1 MDIEGLGQ
9 ETVSLLVR
17 NGLVR
22 NCADLYDLKFDQI
35 VVLERMA
42 EKSASNLIK
51 GILSSKEIP
60 FERVLYAIGIRH
72 VGETVAKK
80 LATHFK
86 SIENLINANFDDLI
100 LVDEIGDKIANSL
113 VDFFNDAYKMKMID
127 RLKEIGLNFK
137 LDKIKEKVSSVL
149 SNKSFVISGVFKN
162 YSRDALKRFIETNG
176 GKIIS
181 TVSSKTNFL
190 VAGDKMGPSKKN
202 KASELGVTIISENEL
217 QDMVFPKKTLF

>member
-1 MDIEGLGQ
+1 M
-9 ETVSLLVR
+9 VR
-17 NGLVR
+17 NGLIR
-22 NCADLYDLKFDQI
+22 NCADLYDLKYEQI

-42 EKSASNLIK
+42 EKSANNLIK
-51 GILSSKEIP
+51 GILNSKEIP

-100 LVDEIGDKIANSL
+100 LVDEIGDKIADSL
-113 VDFFNDAYKMKMID
+113 VYFFNDSNNMKMID
-127 RLKEIGLNFK
+127 KLKEIGLNFK
-137 LDKIKEKVSSVL
+137 SEVINKTVSSVL

-162 YSRDALKRFIETNG
+162 YSRDALKSLIEING
-176 GKIIS
+176 GKIVS

-202 KASELGVTIISENEL
+202 KATELGVTIISEYEL
-217 QDMVFPKKTLF
+217 QEMIFPKQTLF

>member
-1 MDIEGLGQ
+1 MSLKLLE
-9 ETVSLLVR
+9 VSLLVR
-17 NGLVR
+17 NSLVK
-22 NCADLYDLKFDQI
+22 NYADLYDLKFDQI

-42 EKSASNLIK
+42 EKSANNLIQ
-51 GILSSKEIP
+51 GILNSKNIS
-60 FERVLYAIGIRH
+60 FERLLYALGIRH

-80 LATHFK
+80 LASHFK
-86 SIENLINANFDDLI
+86 SIENLIKANFDDLI

-113 VDFFNDAYKMKMID
+113 VDFFNDSYNMKLID

-137 LDKIKEKVSSVL
+137 SDEINKKVSLVL

-162 YSRDALKRFIETNG
+162 YSRDALKGMIEANG
-176 GKIIS
+176 GKIVS
-181 TVSSKTNFL
+181 SVSSKTNFL

-217 QDMVFPKKTLF
+217 QDMIFPKQTLF